1 MVKKIL
7 SLALILVLTA
17 LPVSFEAAEASAFD
31 DTQNSRYAS
40 SIDALAAFS
49 LIQGDGS
56 GSFHPENKITRAEL
70 IAILLRGIGI
80 ETAGQ
85 AAGQMPFADAA
96 GHWAEGYIFYAHQI
110 GMIDGISADYFG
122 ANESVTFNQSV
133 KIITSLL
140 GYKAHAEGKGG
151 YPAGYLIVA
160 DGLDLLDG
168 VNSNERELKREEA
181 AQIFYNALAVN
192 VAYEINSTIK
202 EGGTLLS
209 SLGYQKLEGRV
220 TGAADAQTKRILKAN
235 QIEIGEK
242 VYETA
247 GKYKKK
253 LIGADVIFFVKE
265 SGSDDT
271 IYYIREKRR
280 TDTVEIK
287 DEDISEATDLTALR
301 YWDGGKERREE
312 LAASGLSIFYNGK
325 ILTGADVR
333 AEALKPKSGSVT
345 LRDADGDG
353 AHEIVIVTEL
363 ETVIVKS
370 VVGDKIYGRY
380 GEMIDTA
387 LDRKQLEVEIG
398 GREGAV
404 AELSAGMV
412 LTVARSKDLKK
423 VSICEGGETI
433 EGTLVEIRTGEGEYV
448 IANGEDEKAYRLTPK
463 YENALAEGHSD
474 AVRLEAGES
483 GRFHLNSE
491 GDIAAFEK
499 DEQHGRRLKYGYLI
513 EAGQNNGL
521 QGSLKIRILTEEN
534 SIEVIETPP
543 NGKVSFGAVK
553 DGGYKQNKEE
563 GAAILPYLSNQ
574 GMITYRT
581 DEEGYITEL
590 NCADNSANSDYISK
604 DAPSANC
611 VHSQGLINQR
621 YVIDAKT
628 KVFCI
633 PNAGQ
638 YDDIFSA
645 GRYTDY
651 FVNASYNL
659 ELYDIENNHIGAVLY
674 TPTRVRRYVTAN
686 DGFETILDKVNS
698 PVLYI
703 NRVSTVME
711 EDGEYLKLTGYED
724 GREKSVLVG
733 DMLNGRSEAKSRLK
747 PGLVIQYEMNTIR
760 TSRALTSGEVP
771 QMVIFKT
778 LFDCTDEEQKQ
789 KMTYEYED
797 TYLVR
802 PAISTIHSR
811 ISSVG
816 SGYIGTEL
824 GKTASYTG
832 GTAVMV
838 WRSGAE
844 RFETAGTEELAPG
857 QMVFVRQRYLVGRE
871 IVILED

>member
-40 SIDALAAFS
+40 SIDALAAFG

-56 GSFHPENKITRAEL
+56 GSFHPENNITRAEL
-70 IAILLRGIGI
+70 VAILLRGIGI
-80 ETAGQ
+80 ETTGQVAGQ
-85 AAGQMPFADAA
+85 TPFADAA

-122 ANESVTFNQSV
+122 ANESVTFNQAV

-140 GYKAHAEGKGG
+140 GYKAQAEARGG

-168 VNSNERELKREEA
+168 LSSNERELKREEA

-192 VAYEINSTIK
+192 VAYEINGAIK

-220 TGAADAQTKRILKAN
+220 TGATDAQTTRELKPN

-242 VYETA
+242 VYETT

-253 LIGADVIFFVKE
+253 LIGSDVIFFVKE
-265 SGSDDT
+265 GDDST
-271 IYYIREKRR
+271 IYYMKEKRN
-280 TDTVEIK
+280 TNTVEIK
-287 DEDISEATDLTALR
+287 DENISEATDLTSFR

-325 ILTGADVR
+325 ILTGADVK
-333 AEALKPKSGSVT
+333 AEALRPQSGSVT

-353 AHEIVIVTEL
+353 AYEIVIVTEV
-363 ETVIVKS
+363 ETVVVKS

-380 GEMIDTA
+380 GETIDTA

-412 LTVARSKDLKK
+412 LTVTRSKDLKK

-448 IANGEDEKAYRLTPK
+448 IANGEDENAYQLTPE
-463 YENALAEGHSD
+463 YENALAEGHID
-474 AVRLEAGES
+474 AEKPEAGEG
-483 GRFHLNSE
+483 GRFYLNLA
-491 GDIAAFEK
+491 GNIAAFEK
-499 DEQHGRRLKYGYLI
+499 DVQSGQKLKYGYLI
-513 EAGQNNGL
+513 EAGQSNGL

-534 SIEVIETPP
+534 TIEVMETPR
-543 NGKVSFGAVK
+543 NGKISFGAVK

-563 GAAILPYLSNQ
+563 GAAILPYLSKQ
-574 GMITYRT
+574 GMITYQT
-581 DEEGYITEL
+581 DDEGYITEL
-590 NCADNSANSDYISK
+590 NCADNSTNSDYISI

-621 YVIDAKT
+621 YVIDGKT

-674 TPTRVRRYVTAN
+674 TPTKVRRYVTAN

-711 EDGEYLKLTGYED
+711 EDGEYLKITGYED

-747 PGLVIQYEMNTIR
+747 PGLVIQYETNTIR

-778 LFDCTDEEQKQ
+778 LFDCTDVEQKQ

-824 GKTASYTG
+824 GKTSSYTG

-838 WRSGAE
+838 WRP
-844 RFETAGTEELAPG
+844 GTEQFEPAGAAELALG
-857 QMVFVRQRYLVGRE
+857 QRVFIRQRYLVGRE